1 MAEGGADDES
11 RTEDASQRKLEEAR
25 RQGQVPISREVGN
38 WLMLA
43 ATGGTVLLVTPSLF
57 GPLQQS
63 LLRFIEQ
70 PHAIRLDGAFG
81 EAALDLL
88 RSAATFIAVPLGVAV
103 LAAIGAP
110 LLQNG
115 FVVAAARIEPKL
127 EHLSPLAGLKRVL
140 SVRSVVEFGKGLAK
154 LAIVG
159 AVAAITLLP
168 ELDRLPLLTSI
179 DVAALPGELQGQ
191 MLRLFA
197 GVAAVLTGLAIFDY
211 GYQYFDFRKSMR
223 MSKQEQKEEYK
234 QTEGDPHIKAK
245 LRQIRMERARKRMM
259 TAVPEASVV
268 ITNPTHF
275 AVALKYEMGAAGA
288 PKLVAKGADLVA
300 ARIRELA
307 KANDVPLVENPPL
320 ARALYASVDL
330 NQEIPPEHY
339 KAVAEIISYVF
350 RLKGKLNA
358 KGS

>member
-1 MAEGGADDES
+1 
-11 RTEDASQRKLEEAR
+11 
-25 RQGQVPISREVGN
+25 
-38 WLMLA
+38 
-43 ATGGTVLLVTPSLF
+43 
-57 GPLQQS
+57 
-63 LLRFIEQ
+63 
-70 PHAIRLDGAFG
+70 
-81 EAALDLL
+81 
-88 RSAATFIAVPLGVAV
+88 
-103 LAAIGAP
+103 
-110 LLQNG
+110 
-115 FVVAAARIEPKL
+115 
-127 EHLSPLAGLKRVL
+127 
-140 SVRSVVEFGKGLAK
+140 
-154 LAIVG
+154 
-159 AVAAITLLP
+159 
-168 ELDRLPLLTSI
+168 
-179 DVAALPGELQGQ
+179 VAALPGELQGQ
-191 MLRLFA
+191 MLRLLA
-197 GVAAVLTGLAIFDY
+197 GVAAVLAGLAIFDY